1 MNRTAVPSK
10 TPSKIRTLIV
20 DDEPLARDKVRMLL
34 ARDGDIEIVG
44 ECADGEEAIE
54 AIRKKNPDLLF
65 LDIQMPGPD
74 GFEVLK
80 AVGVERIGA
89 VVFVTAYDQHA
100 LRAFEVHA
108 LDYLLKP
115 FANKRFKETLQRA
128 KEHLARS
135 HNGLLTDQ
143 LQSLLSD
150 LNGGREH
157 LERLVIRSA
166 GRVFFVKVDEIDWIE
181 ASGNYVTLHVGRNT
195 HLLRQ
200 TMNGIEEQ
208 LDKQKFVRIHR
219 STLVNIER
227 IKELSPLFHGDY
239 VVTLHDGTRLTL
251 SRNYREN
258 LTLILKGEI

>member
-1 MNRTAVPSK
+1 M
-10 TPSKIRTLIV
+10 IRTLIV
-20 DDEPLARDKVRMLL
+20 DDEPLAREKVRMLL
-34 ARDGDIEIVG
+34 GRDSDVKIIG
-44 ECADGEEAIE
+44 ECASGEEAIE
-54 AIRKKNPDLLF
+54 AIRKVRPDLVF

-80 AVGVERIGA
+80 TVGAEQVGA

-115 FANKRFKETLQRA
+115 FANRRFKETLQRA
-128 KEHLARS
+128 KEHLGRN
-135 HNGLLTDQ
+135 HNGMLTHQ

-150 LNGGREH
+150 LNGGRKY
-157 LERLVIRSA
+157 LDRLVIKAA
-166 GRVFFVKVDEIDWIE
+166 GKVFFVKVDEIDWIE
-181 ASGNYVTLHVGRNT
+181 AAGNYVSLHVGRNT

-208 LDKQKFVRIHR
+208 LDRQKFARIHR
-219 STLVNIER
+219 SALVNIER

-239 VVTLHDGTRLTL
+239 VVTLHDATRLTL
-251 SRNYREN
+251 SRNYREA
-258 LTLILKGEI
+258 LSDVLKGEI

>member
-10 TPSKIRTLIV
+10 TPAKIRTLIV
-20 DDEPLARDKVRMLL
+20 DDEPLAREKVRMLL
-34 ARDGDIEIVG
+34 GRDSDIEIVG
-44 ECADGEEAIE
+44 ECAGGEEAIE
-54 AIRKKNPDLLF
+54 AIRKMSPELLF

-80 AVGVERIGA
+80 TVGAERIGA

-115 FANKRFKETLQRA
+115 FANRRFKETLQRA
-128 KEHLARS
+128 KEHLGRN
-135 HNGLLTDQ
+135 HNGVLTHQ

-150 LNGGREH
+150 LNGSH
-157 LERLVIRSA
+157 KYLERLVIKAA
-166 GRVFFVKVDEIDWIE
+166 GRVSFVKVKEIDWIE
-181 ASGNYVTLHVGRNT
+181 AAGNYVSLHVGRNT

-200 TMNGIEEQ
+200 TMNGIEVQ

-219 STLVNIER
+219 STLVNLER

-258 LTLILKGEI
+258 LSQILKGEI